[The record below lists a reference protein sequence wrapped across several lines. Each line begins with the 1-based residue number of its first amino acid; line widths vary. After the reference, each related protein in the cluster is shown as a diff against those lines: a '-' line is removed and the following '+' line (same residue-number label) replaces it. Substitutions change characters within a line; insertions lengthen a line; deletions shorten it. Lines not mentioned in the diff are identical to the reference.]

1 MKRQQLAKAL
11 DLDVRTLQRYLGRGM
26 PAPAEGESL
35 PEWVERAS
43 KWKAENKK
51 APGPKKSPAS
61 EKREQLELEIL
72 EEKLSKLRLENETQR
87 GDLHSKKQCEAEE
100 ERNYLQVAQALI
112 SVGAKVARKCYQA
125 ASPDVVQVIVDDE
138 IRRCLAVL
146 SAAKGPASGPAPGA
160 EAS

>member
-1 MKRQQLAKAL
+1 M
-11 DLDVRTLQRYLGRGM
+11 DVRTLHRYLGRGM
-26 PAPAEGESL
+26 PAPADGESL
-35 PEWVERAS
+35 AEWVARAS

-51 APGPKKSPAS
+51 QPGPRKSPES
-61 EKREQLELEIL
+61 EKRERIELEIL
-72 EEKLSKLRLENETQR
+72 EEKLSKLRLENETLR

-100 ERNYLQVAQALI
+100 ERNYQQVAQALI

-146 SAAKGPASGPAPGA
+146 SAAKGSPAGTAPGS